1 MKGYYERN
9 EYERLK
15 KIQDEYEI
23 KLKKIQ
29 RKN

>member
-23 KLKKIQ
+23 KLKKVQ

>member
-1 MKGYYERN
+1 MKGYYEKN

-23 KLKKIQ
+23 KLKKVQ